1 MYEHLN
7 LKAWPFQ
14 VVPDEEFARVW
25 AGRKQTK
32 QQIDQLVKRMQFTP
46 KSSLYLLWAN
56 FGMGKT
62 HTLLHLQYLCQKFK
76 NQLIPIYAFMPNRPG
91 GFLDIYRAVVSAFP
105 LEILTDQLI
114 KIGSSS
120 SGGLAQNPL
129 FTRSPGI
136 VNALLAY
143 RSGDLERMV
152 AARQWLIAQ
161 PGLTGRELH
170 SIGVTYRFK
179 TPEDAIN

>member
-105 LEILTDQLI
+105 LEILT
-114 KIGSSS
+114 
-120 SGGLAQNPL
+120 
-129 FTRSPGI
+129 
-136 VNALLAY
+136 
-143 RSGDLERMV
+143 
-152 AARQWLIAQ
+152 
-161 PGLTGRELH
+161 
-170 SIGVTYRFK
+170 
-179 TPEDAIN
+179 